1 MRAGHN
7 KGKLIVRIVLAR
19 ISGQARWNSYI
30 CYYVRDRRNK
40 YLPWFPPG
48 PIDGELVAPIFL
60 ERSQSVGQTN
70 FVKTTR
76 RTDFSLF
83 PFEDSSALRVSLFA
97 NACSFI
103 KIRSRK
109 IASIKK
115 P

>member
-1 MRAGHN
+1 MRVEHN
-7 KGKLIVRIVLAR
+7 KRKLIVRIVLAR
-19 ISGQARWNSYI
+19 ISAQARWNSYI

-48 PIDGELVAPIFL
+48 PIAGELVAPIFL

-70 FVKTTR
+70 FVKATR
-76 RTDFSLF
+76 RILIPLF

-103 KIRSRK
+103 KVRSRK
-109 IASIKK
+109 IVSTKK